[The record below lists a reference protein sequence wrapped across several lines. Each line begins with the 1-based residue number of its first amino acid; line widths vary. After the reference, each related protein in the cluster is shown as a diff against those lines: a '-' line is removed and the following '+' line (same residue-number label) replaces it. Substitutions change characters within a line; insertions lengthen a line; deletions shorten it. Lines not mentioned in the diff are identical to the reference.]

1 MISLFLLIEARNTEC
16 LDSAKHLHLS
26 CLVSIQVAITDTID
40 WMAYK
45 KTNLFFMTLKAAVSK
60 IKTLLNSVSGE
71 KPPPSSQMA
80 VFLQRP
86 PMVKEMRELSRVSF
100 SRALIPL
107 MRAPPSCA
115 NHQLKALPPGL
126 PWWLSGKESTCQCR
140 RYGLDPQSWKIPRAL
155 GWRAIEPMHHNYWTC
170 ALKPRSHNYW
180 VHVPQLL
187 RPVL

>member
-71 KPPPSSQMA
+71 KPLPGSQTH
-80 VFLQRP
+80 VFL
-86 PMVKEMRELSRVSF
+86 LCSY
-100 SRALIPL
+100 RAEGMEALWGLFHEAPL
-107 MRAPPSCA
+107 MRPPPS
-115 NHQLKALPPGL
+115 
-126 PWWLSGKESTCQCR
+126 
-140 RYGLDPQSWKIPRAL
+140 
-155 GWRAIEPMHHNYWTC
+155 
-170 ALKPRSHNYW
+170 
-180 VHVPQLL
+180 
-187 RPVL
+187 

>member
-71 KPPPSSQMA
+71 KPPPSSQTA

-107 MRAPPSCA
+107 MRALAS
-115 NHQLKALPPGL
+115 
-126 PWWLSGKESTCQCR
+126 
-140 RYGLDPQSWKIPRAL
+140 
-155 GWRAIEPMHHNYWTC
+155 
-170 ALKPRSHNYW
+170 
-180 VHVPQLL
+180 
-187 RPVL
+187 